1 MAARPL
7 AGLPDWDHHRYHGS
21 STGVAVPTGIS
32 SHGLHAGL
40 GRLWVPSLDAFPN
53 LPPPH
58 PPGCSMAEL
67 GREGG
72 HLTGLIPLPAQRRE
86 SHRDEPVRADPALRP
101 GQGRRQSAE
110 ESQELHPGLG

>member
-40 GRLWVPSLDAFPN
+40 WRLWVPSRTPSPTC
-53 LPPPH
+53 LPPTLLVAPWQ
-58 PPGCSMAEL
+58 SWA
-67 GREGG
+67 GREGISQASFPSS
-72 HLTGLIPLPAQRRE
+72 LRE
-86 SHRDEPVRADPALRP
+86 ENPIGMTL
-101 GQGRRQSAE
+101 
-110 ESQELHPGLG
+110 